1 MWGSRQG
8 HVRVT
13 NGNHA
18 IAGRSPRIGVTKD
31 EAENAP
37 RLKVLYGEDSK
48 ESKPPITT
56 RVETHTTK
64 A

>member
-1 MWGSRQG
+1 MPGRSR
-8 HVRVT
+8 RIAVT
-13 NGNHA
+13 N
-18 IAGRSPRIGVTKD
+18 D

-48 ESKPPITT
+48 ESKPPIAN
-56 RVETHTTK
+56 RVETHTAK